1 MADSFSAQYFYLFQY
16 ILQKVHMNYQ
26 YIMEKWATG
35 WRLTEGTGGGKDRE
49 EQWGNIGTTV
59 PA

>member
-1 MADSFSAQYFYLFQY
+1 
-16 ILQKVHMNYQ
+16 MNYQ

-35 WRLTEGTGGGKDRE
+35 GRLTEGTGGGRDRE